1 MAEDPG
7 TKSAKDLAKEQRE
20 ISISE
25 FFEKNRHLLGYDNK
39 IKALLIIVKEGVDN
53 ALDACEEA
61 RILPEIYVKLEEAGK
76 EKYKVVIR
84 DNGPGILKE
93 QIPKIFG
100 TLLYGSK
107 FHRLRQSRGAQGL
120 GISCAVMYSQLT
132 TGEPV
137 EVLSS
142 TGDGKTHRY
151 KMKIDVK
158 KNEAV
163 ILESEDLVGAKWHG
177 VQITFICEGIYREHK
192 QSVLEYVKET
202 AIANPFANVVF
213 ESPTGRLEY
222 KRSSTELPAEPK
234 QIQPHIKGVEIG
246 ILTRMLQ
253 ATTARSLESFLVSE
267 FTRIGKTSAEEIC
280 KAAGIDPK
288 LSPKRVEDKDVVKI
302 VEAVKIV
309 KLPNPPTD
317 ILSPLGQ
324 KLIED
329 GMKKELN
336 PDFVAAISRPPAVY
350 RGFPFI
356 IEAGIAYGG
365 SIAEP
370 HTMRFANRVPLLYQQ
385 GDCAITK
392 SACTVDWK
400 RYGIDADKLPVG
412 PVVLFVHICSVW
424 VPFTSES
431 KEAVASYPIIL
442 KEVKLALQEAAR
454 KLSLYI
460 SGIMRAKYQAERLKT
475 FEKYAEETAKAVEE
489 LTGEP
494 AKKIKELIQ
503 KVVAE
508 KAGEIESFETAEAPK
523 EADQGKK
530 KKADG
535 ENVKEYGDIDEDEE

>member
-1 MAEDPG
+1 MAEQV
-7 TKSAKDLAKEQRE
+7 KSAEELSRQQRE

-61 RILPEIYVKLEEAGK
+61 RILPEIFVKVEEAGK

-84 DNGPGILKE
+84 DNGPGILKDK
-93 QIPKIFG
+93 IPKIFG

-142 TGDGKTHRY
+142 TGDSVTHRY

-163 ILESEDLVGAKWHG
+163 VLESEDLKGAKWHG
-177 VQITFICEGIYREHK
+177 TQITFICEGIYREHK
-192 QSVLEYVKET
+192 QSVLEYIKQT
-202 AIANPFANVVF
+202 AIANPFANVVY
-213 ESPTGRLEY
+213 ESPTGRIEF
-222 KRSSTELPAEPK
+222 KRSAKDLPPEPK

-246 ILTRMLQ
+246 VMTRLLE
-253 ATTARSLESFLVSE
+253 ATTARSLESFFVME
-267 FTRIGKTSAEEIC
+267 FTRMGKTSAEEIC
-280 KAAGIDPK
+280 KAAGLDPK
-288 LSPKRVEDKDVVKI
+288 ISPKRVEDRDVVKI
-302 VEAVKIV
+302 VEAVKTV

-324 KLIED
+324 ELVE
-329 GMKKELN
+329 GGLKKELS
-336 PDFVAAISRPPAVY
+336 PDFVSAISRPPAVY
-350 RGFPFI
+350 RGFPFV
-356 IEAGIAYGG
+356 IEVGIAYGG
-365 SIAEP
+365 AIQEQQV
-370 HTMRFANRVPLLYQQ
+370 MRFANRVPLLYQQ

-392 SACTVDWK
+392 SATTVDWK
-400 RYGIDADKLPVG
+400 RYNIEADKLPIG
-412 PVVLFVHICSVW
+412 PVVLFIHICSVW

-431 KEAVASYPIIL
+431 KEAVASYPIII

-454 KLSLYI
+454 KLSLYL
-460 SGIMRAKYQAERLKT
+460 SGIRKAQYQAERIKT
-475 FEKYAEETAKAVEE
+475 FEKYAQETANAVEE

-494 AKKIKELIQ
+494 AKKVKELIE
-503 KVVAE
+503 KVVKE
-508 KAGEIESFETAEAPK
+508 KAGEIEEEAVEQKETET
-523 EADQGKK
+523 KK
-530 KKADG
+530 KKEDD
-535 ENVKEYGDIDEDEE
+535 ENVKEYGDIDDQE

>member
-1 MAEDPG
+1 MAEQV
-7 TKSAKDLAKEQRE
+7 KSAEELSKQQRE

-61 RILPEIYVKLEEAGK
+61 RILPEVYVKLEELGK
-76 EKYKVVIR
+76 EKYRVVIR
-84 DNGPGILKE
+84 DNGPGILKDK
-93 QIPKIFG
+93 IPKIFG

-142 TGDGKTHRY
+142 TGDGTTHRY

-163 ILESEDLVGAKWHG
+163 VLETEDLKGAKWHG
-177 VQITFICEGIYREHK
+177 TQITFVCEGIYREHK
-192 QSVLEYVKET
+192 QSVLEYIKQT
-202 AIANPFANVVF
+202 AIANPYANIVY
-213 ESPTGRLEY
+213 ESPTGRMEF
-222 KRSSTELPAEPK
+222 KRSAKELPPEPK
-234 QIQPHIKGVEIG
+234 QIPPHIKGVEIG
-246 ILTRMLQ
+246 VMTRMLD
-253 ATTARSLESFLVSE
+253 ATTARSLESFFVME

-280 KAAGIDPK
+280 KAAALDPK
-288 LSPKRVEDKDVVKI
+288 ISPKRIEDRDVVKI

-324 KLIED
+324 SLIEG
-329 GMKKELN
+329 GMKKELS

-365 SIAEP
+365 AIQEQQV
-370 HTMRFANRVPLLYQQ
+370 MRFANRVPLLYQQ
-385 GDCAITK
+385 GDCAVTK
-392 SACTVDWK
+392 SATTVDWK
-400 RYGIDADKLPVG
+400 RYGIEADKLPLG
-412 PVVLFVHICSVW
+412 PVVLFIHICSVW

-431 KEAVASYPIIL
+431 KEAVASYPIII

-454 KLSLYI
+454 KLSLYL
-460 SGIMRAKYQAERLKT
+460 SGIRKAQYQAERIKT
-475 FEKYAEETAKAVEE
+475 FEKYAEETANAVEE

-494 AKKIKELIQ
+494 AKKVKELIE
-503 KVVAE
+503 KVVKE
-508 KAGEIESFETAEAPK
+508 RAGEIEEMEDNSQAQ
-523 EADQGKK
+523 ADESKK
-530 KKADG
+530 KKKEDE
-535 ENVKEYGDIDEDEE
+535 ENVKEYGDVDEEG